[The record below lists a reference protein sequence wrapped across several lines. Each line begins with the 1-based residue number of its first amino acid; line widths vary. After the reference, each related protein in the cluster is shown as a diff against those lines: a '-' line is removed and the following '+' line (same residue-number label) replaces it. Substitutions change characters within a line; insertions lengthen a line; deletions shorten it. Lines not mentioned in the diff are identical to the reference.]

1 MLFLGM
7 GLVPAA
13 GAAQENKS
21 PWNED
26 SGEKPVDSSS
36 WEEWKQAHT
45 VEVEVATVYKYK
57 KDGKFEIT
65 ETYSGE
71 KLKQKFKVDK
81 LTKTKSF
88 TAPSGKQV
96 TVNTQAGPFA
106 MYPGDRKEV
115 LSEKSVVLTTADDP
129 YEWWLACDSASA
141 PVCDSAS
148 VSYSQ
153 WTWSKVLWFY
163 ELEDPVNLVWEQS
176 NLKTVK
182 SVILRQ
188 RWVDNPSEYTHY
200 LSYPDGSWVRG
211 DGMADSKYRVL
222 GGYHVRLWEL
232 PNGAVVAN
240 AHQDDDIFIIPGHQ
254 VKGYENAEYKVAGFF
269 GTVQGSYWL
278 DNECYNGYYNAYNN
292 GWATLI

>member
-1 MLFLGM
+1 MMLFLGM
-7 GLVPAA
+7 VLVPAA
-13 GAAQENKS
+13 GAAPDKN
-21 PWNED
+21 PGNEA
-26 SGEKPVDSSS
+26 SGEKHADASS

-57 KDGKFEIT
+57 KDGQFEIT

-88 TAPSGKQV
+88 TVPSGKQV
-96 TVNTQAGPFA
+96 AVNTQAGPFV
-106 MYPGDRKEV
+106 MQPGDRKEV
-115 LSEKSVVLTTADDP
+115 LSEKSAVLTAADDP
-129 YEWWLACDSASA
+129 YEWWQA
-141 PVCDSAS
+141 SAS
-148 VSYSQ
+148 VSGSVSYPQ

-163 ELEDPVNLVWEQS
+163 ELEDPINLVWEQS

-200 LSYPDGSWVRG
+200 LSYPDGSWVKG

-222 GGYHVRLWEL
+222 GGYHARLWEL

-254 VKGYENAEYKVAGFF
+254 VKGYENAEYEVSGFF
-269 GTVQGSYWL
+269 GTVHGSYWL

-292 GWATLI
+292 GWATLV

>member
-1 MLFLGM
+1 MMLFLGM
-7 GLVPAA
+7 VLVPAA
-13 GAAQENKS
+13 GAVSDDKAPDKESK
-21 PWNED
+21 
-26 SGEKPVDSSS
+26 EKKGDEVS

-65 ETYSGE
+65 ETYSGD

-81 LTKTKSF
+81 LTKAKSF
-88 TAPSGKQV
+88 TVPSGKQV
-96 TVNTQAGPFA
+96 AVNTQTGPFA
-106 MYPGDRKEV
+106 MQPGDRKEV

-129 YEWWLACDSASA
+129 YSWSQA
-141 PVCDSAS
+141 SAS
-148 VSYSQ
+148 VSYPQ

-163 ELEDPVNLVWEQS
+163 ELEDPINLVWKQS
-176 NLKTVK
+176 NLITVK
-182 SVILRQ
+182 SVILKQ
-188 RWVDNPSEYTHY
+188 RWTDNPSEYTHY

-240 AHQDDDIFIIPGHQ
+240 AHHDDNIFIIPGHQ
-254 VKGYENAEYKVAGFF
+254 VDSYEAAEYKVAGFF
-269 GTVQGSYWL
+269 GTGQASYWL
-278 DNECYNGYYNAYNN
+278 NNVCYNGYYNAYNN
-292 GWATLI
+292 GWATLV